1 MQHNY
6 LLGIFDDD
14 DTLLHAVSRIRKEGF
29 DIREVYTPFP
39 VHGLDDAMGLQDT
52 RLHTMGFVF
61 GAIGT
66 LTAFTMMTYVGLDWK
81 TIVGGKPYFNF
92 YAMGPVMFEMTVLF
106 CAVGM
111 TIVYYIRNGF
121 SVFRDPEITYPR
133 SSDDKFVMAFCLK
146 QYSSEA
152 DQQRLSQILTE
163 EHVEKIEYRSL
174 DTEIAANAFKVEEH
188 ADDHAHHA
196 AHH

>member
-1 MQHNY
+1 MQHKY

-14 DTLLHAVSRIRKEGF
+14 DKILHAVGRIRQEGF
-29 DIREVYTPFP
+29 DIREIYTPFAI
-39 VHGLDDAMGLQDT
+39 HGLDEAMGLQET
-52 RLHTMGFVF
+52 RLHTIGFVF

-66 LTAFTMMTYVGLDWK
+66 LTAFTLMTYVGFDWK

-92 YAMGPVMFEMTVLF
+92 YAMGPVMFELTVLF

-121 SVFRDPEITYPR
+121 SIFRDAEITYPK

-146 QYSSEA
+146 QYSDLAE
-152 DQQRLSQILTE
+152 QERLTQILRE
-163 EHVEKIEYRSL
+163 EQVEKIEIRTL
-174 DTEIAANAFKVEEH
+174 ENEIRANAFKV
-188 ADDHAHHA
+188 ADAEHAHHEP

>member
-1 MQHNY
+1 MQHKY

-121 SVFRDPEITYPR
+121 SIFRDPEITYPR

-188 ADDHAHHA
+188 AADHAHHA

>member
-14 DTLLHAVSRIRKEGF
+14 DKILHAVSRIRKEGF

-39 VHGLDDAMGLQDT
+39 IHGLDEAMGLQDT

-61 GAIGT
+61 GSIGT

-81 TIVGGKPYFNF
+81 TIVGGKPFFNF

-121 SVFRDPEITYPR
+121 SIFRDAEITYPR
-133 SSDDKFVMAFCLK
+133 STDDKFVMAFCLK
-146 QYSSEA
+146 QYSSTA
-152 DQQRLSQILTE
+152 DQARISQILKE
-163 EHVEKIEYRSL
+163 EHVESIEYRTL
-174 DTEIAANAFKVEEH
+174 ENEIPANAFKSEESEAAH
-188 ADDHAHHA
+188 HDHHAHH
-196 AHH
+196 

>member
-14 DTLLHAVSRIRKEGF
+14 DILLHAVSRIRKEGF

-39 VHGLDDAMGLQDT
+39 VHGLDEAMGLQDT

-152 DQQRLSQILTE
+152 DQQRLRQILTE